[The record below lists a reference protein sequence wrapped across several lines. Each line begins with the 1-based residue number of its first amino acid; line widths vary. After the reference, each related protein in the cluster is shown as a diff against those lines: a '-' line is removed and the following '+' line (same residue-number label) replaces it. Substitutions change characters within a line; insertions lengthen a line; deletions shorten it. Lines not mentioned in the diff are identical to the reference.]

1 MLKFPPKPA
10 ACLIVTFMSELL
22 ESFVSF
28 LRKPARDTDEKPFQ
42 AEFYSVERL
51 EQYAQTLAAEHKTV
65 TRKGRAQ
72 LLPRL
77 AANGRILE
85 TAYRVLV
92 EALRQ
97 GRPISPAAEW
107 LVDNYHIIEE
117 QLREIRHDLPK
128 SYYHELPKLT
138 EGELRGYPRIY
149 AVALALITHTDSRL
163 DTNTLRRFIAAYQT
177 VAPLSI
183 GELWAV
189 AITLRLALVENLRRL
204 AISIARARLE
214 REDADKLA
222 DKLLELASLN
232 PSAINTIV
240 SERLGKRDELPQS
253 FVVELVQRLREQHPS
268 VMPVM
273 DWLEKQLGKQGA
285 SVEQVIHNEHQ
296 RQAAA
301 QVTVGNII
309 TSMRLLSTLDWNDF
323 FEKVSLI
330 EPVLGKDPVGVYSR
344 MEFASRDRYRHVV
357 ERISK
362 RTRTSELQIAEA
374 AVDLAAEVKEA
385 DDARKH
391 VGYYFIDE
399 GLPQLEAKFRY
410 RPRFGEKLRRALLRH
425 ATLSYLG
432 TISLLTIL
440 LLAFPLI
447 ALRFA
452 GANWVVLLVAA
463 VIALVPASDLALTVI
478 NWDLTHFLP
487 PRLLPRI
494 STING
499 IPEKAETFVVV
510 PTIFFSESQV
520 HELVERLE
528 VHFLANQ
535 DPRIYYALLGDF
547 SDADAEEMPNDSPLL
562 SVAQSGIDALNQ
574 KHGGGRF
581 HLFHRRRQW
590 NAGEHRWMGWER
602 KRGKL
607 EEFNRLLRG
616 LPNTSFVVRTADDAL
631 LKSIRYVITLDT
643 DTQLPRDVARRL
655 IGAAEHPLNRPRFDD
670 STNRVVHGY
679 GILQPRVSIS
689 LGSASRSRFAQ
700 IFCGYAGIDPYT
712 TAVSDVYQDV
722 FGEGSFTGKGLCD
735 VDAFQR
741 ALADRVPE
749 NALLSHDLFESLF
762 ARAALTTDIELIDE
776 YPASYEAFAKRLHR
790 WTRGDWQ
797 IVRWLFPRVPIASGH
812 KMRNPLPLIARWKIF
827 DNLRRSLVAPSLFL
841 WITAACTIFP
851 HSELL
856 WSLLVVIEI
865 AFPVYLH
872 VTTGM
877 LTHPRGVGWKSH
889 FSSLFGDFRTNTA
902 QIALAFVFLPHQAYL
917 MCDAI
922 VRTLYRQFISR
933 QKLLEWVSAAEAE
946 RSVRYELVSYLRF
959 LWPAEILALAAL
971 VLTFFFKPDALP
983 FIGVLCGVWIGSPF
997 IALWASKPRPL
1008 VRQVLSTEERNFA
1021 RLVARRTWRFFEMFV
1036 GAEDNWLP
1044 PDNYQEDPAVV
1055 AHRTSPTNMGLLLLA
1070 TASAR
1075 ELGYV
1080 STLELVERQ
1089 ELTFATLAKLS
1100 RLHGH
1105 FFNWYDTKTLQP
1117 LTPQYVS
1124 TVDSGN
1130 LAGHLIAVKQGAIEL
1145 PDSKLFGPHVVDGLT
1160 DTLDTLAL
1168 EATSLGSFRQRTDVV
1183 TVRQLE
1189 DEISACRKLLAEEP
1203 GAELSAWLRLIDSLA
1218 RRASEIDDIV
1228 NALAH
1233 EHGEDTFKELHWW
1246 VNAFRSQ
1253 VKCHQRDAESLTTWG
1268 RLLPEL
1274 KQAIGA
1280 SEDWNAVFTLL
1291 QAVPALA
1298 EVPHLCDKVLVQLSA
1313 FQNHD
1318 SPQLAQVSAKLTKA
1332 LEQAAGGANDLL
1344 SRLSRIARTC
1354 DQLTDETDFSFLFD
1368 VERKLFTIGFNASAS
1383 RADDSYYDLLA
1394 SEARLASFVAIAKGD
1409 VPQQHWFRMG
1419 RALTKVDG
1427 GRALLSWT
1435 GTMFE
1440 YIMPLLVMRN
1450 YQETLLAETY
1460 ETVVERQ
1467 IEYGRERGVPWGI
1480 SEAAYNVRDLQLN
1493 YQYGPF
1499 GVPGLGLKRGL
1510 VEDLVVAPYATM
1522 LAAAI
1527 EANAAISNLRRLE
1540 KEGALGRCGFYES
1553 IDYTPQRVP
1562 DGQRSVL
1569 IRAFMTHHQGM
1580 SLVALTNLL
1589 RDDIMERR
1597 FHSDPAVQATELLL
1611 QERVPIGVPAAHP
1624 RAEEVLT
1631 GRVMQFLPGM
1641 ITRVYESADLD
1652 TPRTQLLSNGAY
1664 SVMLTTAGSGYS
1676 HSEEFAVTRWREDV
1690 TRDNWGAFI
1699 YLRDVRSGMVWSAG
1713 HQPVKRR
1720 PQAYTVAFSEDKADF
1735 RRIDSGIST
1744 RMEVV
1749 VSAEDN
1755 AEVRRISLTNHS
1767 SRTREI
1773 ELTSYAEVVLN
1784 TPAADDAHQAFSNL
1798 FIETEFIPGENAL
1811 LAHRRQRTT
1820 EERPVWGIHV
1830 VVVEGE
1836 SVGAIQ
1842 YETDRGR
1849 FLGRGRNPS
1858 NPIAIMEDRP
1868 LSNTTGAVLDPV
1880 FSLRRRVRIQ
1890 PNQTVSCSFSMA
1902 VAHSREDALAL
1913 ADKYHDPN
1921 IFDRELRLAWTKAQ
1935 VEMSHLN
1942 IDAEEAHLFQRLA
1955 ARIVYSDPSL
1965 RPTPHVLALN
1975 TKAQSSLWA
1984 YGISGDFPIIVV
1996 RINRAADLGTVKKLV
2011 RGHEYLHYKGLRSDL
2026 VILNDTP
2033 TSYLEPLHKELETIV
2048 RTSGLQGQQD
2058 KPGGIYLRRADQ
2070 IAEADRILLH
2080 AVARVV
2086 IVAERGRF
2094 EDQIERRRTAEP
2106 VPPILMPRLAPQ
2118 SYPEPNIAPP
2128 ELSFFNGL
2136 GGFHQGGR
2144 EYVTVLGAEQWTPAP
2159 WSNVIGN
2166 AVDFGFQITE
2176 TGGGYTWSV
2185 NSRENRL
2192 TPWSNDAVSD
2202 PPGEVVYLRDEDSG
2216 TVWSATPLPIR
2227 EREPYIVRHGQ
2238 GYSVFE
2244 HTSHGLLQELL
2255 VFAPL
2260 DAPVKISLLR
2270 LRNRTGRKRRLSI
2283 TNYNELVMGVA
2294 RQSSAPYL
2302 ITEIDEEQTTIFAR
2316 NPYNNEFAERVAFV
2330 STSERMAS
2338 ATCDRKEFIGRN
2350 GSLEAPAAM
2359 RRVSLAGRDGAALD
2373 PCAAIQT
2380 QIELA
2385 PNEAREV
2392 IFLLGE
2398 AESKEAAQSVV
2409 ANFRQ
2414 AANVNGAFE
2423 KVLDH
2428 WDDLLGTIEVRT
2440 PDAALD
2446 MMLNRWLVYQ
2456 TLSCRIW
2463 ARTAFYQSGG
2473 AFGFRDQLQ
2482 DVMAIVY
2489 SRPEITR
2496 KQIVLASAHQ
2506 FKEGDV
2512 QHWWHPPTGRGVR
2525 TTISDDLLWLP
2536 FVTAF
2541 YINVTG
2547 DTSVLDEVVPFLE
2560 QDLLKPGE
2568 LESYKQPG
2576 ISAETASIFEHCARA
2591 IDRSLNVGAHGLPL
2605 MGGGDWN
2612 DGMNR
2617 VGWQGKGESVW
2628 LGWFLY
2634 TTLATFTP
2642 HAETRKEAERARRYR
2657 ELLDQL
2663 KKALEEK
2670 AWDGDW
2676 YRRAYFDDG
2685 TPLGSARNEE
2695 CRIDSIAQSWSVI
2708 SGASDPFRMGR
2719 AMFAVEEFLIRR
2731 GDGLVI
2737 LFTPPFDKGNLDPGY
2752 IKGYV
2757 PGVRENGGQYTHAA
2771 IWMLIAYALLGDGER
2786 AGELFSLLNPINHS
2800 STRAGLH
2807 KYKVEPYAAVGD
2819 VYAVPPHTGRGG
2831 WTWYTGSAG
2840 WMYRAGLESILGFKL
2855 QSDRLQIDPCVPRW
2869 WRDFEITYRRGRAV
2883 YRIKVENPVGVS
2895 RGVVSVEVDGTT
2907 QPTPT
2912 IALSEEE
2919 KVHNVRIV
2927 LGEPVLKEEKELTTD
2942 AHGSV

>member
-1 MLKFPPKPA
+1 
-10 ACLIVTFMSELL
+10 MSEFV
-22 ESFVSF
+22 ESLASL
-28 LRKPARDTDEKPFQ
+28 LRKPARDIDEKPFQ
-42 AEFYSVERL
+42 GEFYSVERL
-51 EQYAQTLAAEHKTV
+51 EQYAYTLAAQHTTV
-65 TRKGRAQ
+65 TRNGRAL

-77 AANGRILE
+77 DENGRKLE
-85 TAYRVLV
+85 DAYKALV
-92 EALRQ
+92 DALRN
-97 GRPISPAAEW
+97 GRAISPAAEW
-107 LVDNYHIIEE
+107 LVDNYHIVEE
-117 QLREIRHDLPK
+117 QLREIRQDLPK
-128 SYYHELPKLT
+128 SYYRELPKLAG
-138 EGELRGYPRIY
+138 GELQGYPRIY

-183 GELWAV
+183 GELWAI

-204 AISIARARLE
+204 AITIARARAE
-214 REDADKLA
+214 REEADKLA
-222 DKLLELASLN
+222 DKLLELASLQ
-232 PSAINTIV
+232 PTAINTVV
-240 SERLGKRDELPQS
+240 SERLGKRERMANT
-253 FVVELVQRLREQHPS
+253 FVVQLIQRLREQHPS

-273 DWLEKQLGKQGA
+273 DWIERQLGGLGT
-285 SVEQVIHNEHQ
+285 SVEQLIHNEHQ
-296 RQAAA
+296 RQAEA

-330 EPVLGKDPVGVYSR
+330 EPVLGKDPTGVYSR
-344 MEFASRDRYRHVV
+344 MEFASRDRYRHVI

-362 RTRTSELQIAEA
+362 RTRTTELKIAEA
-374 AVDLAAEVKEA
+374 TATLAAEAKEE
-385 DDARKH
+385 DDAKRH
-391 VGYYFIDE
+391 VGYYLIDN
-399 GLPQLEAKFRY
+399 GLAQLEAKFSY
-410 RPRFGEKLRRALLRH
+410 RPTFGERLRRYMLRH
-425 ATLSYLG
+425 ATGLYLG
-432 TISLLTIL
+432 TIMLLTVL
-440 LLAFPLI
+440 LLGFL
-447 ALRFA
+447 LNTMRDF
-452 GANWVVLLVAA
+452 GASWATIVVAA
-463 VIALVPASDLALTVI
+463 ITALIPATDLAVTVV
-478 NWDLTHFLP
+478 NWDLTHFFP
-487 PRLLPRI
+487 PRLLPRLD
-494 STING
+494 TTKG
-499 IPEKAETFVVV
+499 IPENASTFVVV
-510 PTIFFSESQV
+510 PTIFFSEPQV
-520 HELVERLE
+520 NELIERLE

-547 SDADAEEMPNDSPLL
+547 RDAETEDTANDSLLL
-562 SVAQSGIDALNQ
+562 SVAQSGIDKLKQ
-574 KHGGGRF
+574 KHGEGRF
-581 HLFHRRRQW
+581 HLFHRRRLW
-590 NAGEHRWMGWER
+590 NKSENKWMGWER

-607 EEFNRLLRG
+607 EEFNQLLRG
-616 LPNTSFVVRTADDAL
+616 ASDTSFVVRTADDAL
-631 LKSIRYVITLDT
+631 MKSIRYVITLDS
-643 DTQLPRDVARRL
+643 DTQLPRDVARKL
-655 IGAAEHPLNRPRFDD
+655 VGAAEHPLNRPRFDE

-679 GILQPRVSIS
+679 GILQPRVSIA
-689 LGSASRSRFAQ
+689 LGSATRSKFVQ
-700 IFCGYAGIDPYT
+700 IFSGYTGIDPYT
-712 TAVSDVYQDV
+712 TAVSDVYQDL
-722 FGEGSFTGKGLCD
+722 FGEGSFTGKGLYD

-741 ALADRVPE
+741 ALNDRVPE

-762 ARAALTTDIELIDE
+762 ARAALATNIELLDD
-776 YPASYEAFAKRLHR
+776 YPASYEAYAKRSHR

-797 IVRWLFPRVPIASGH
+797 IIRWLFPRVPNGSGQ
-812 KMRNPLPLIARWKIF
+812 KVRNTLPLIARWKIF
-827 DNLRRSLVAPSLFL
+827 DNLRRSLVSPSLFL
-841 WITAACTIFP
+841 WFVAACTLFP
-851 HSELL
+851 GPALF
-856 WSLLVVIEI
+856 WSLFVLIAI
-865 AFPVYLH
+865 AFPVHLH
-872 VTTGM
+872 VTTG
-877 LTHPRGVGWKSH
+877 LFIHPRGIPWASH
-889 FSSLFGDFRTNTA
+889 FSRLWDEFCTNTA
-902 QIALAFVFLPHQAYL
+902 QIGLSFIFIPYQAYL
-917 MCDAI
+917 MADAI
-922 VRTLYRQFISR
+922 VRTLYRQLISR
-933 QKLLEWVSAAEAE
+933 KKLLEWVSAAEAE
-946 RSVRYELVSYLRF
+946 RSNRYDLVSFVSLM
-959 LWPAEILALAAL
+959 LPAEILAFVAL
-971 VLTFFFKPDALP
+971 GLTVLLKPEALP
-983 FIGVLCGVWIGSPF
+983 LMGVLALIWIASPA
-997 IALWASKPRPL
+997 IALWASKPRPQ
-1008 VRQVLSTEERNFA
+1008 VRAVLSTDDRRFA
-1021 RLVARRTWRFFEMFV
+1021 RMIARRTWRFFETFV
-1036 GAEDNWLP
+1036 CSDDNWLP
-1044 PDNYQEDPAVV
+1044 PDNFQEDPAPVI
-1055 AHRTSPTNMGLLLLA
+1055 AHRTSPTNIGLLLLA
-1070 TASAR
+1070 TSSAH

-1080 STLELVERQ
+1080 STLEVVERQ
-1089 ELTFATLAKLS
+1089 ELTFATMAKLG
-1100 RLHGH
+1100 RMHGH
-1105 FFNWYDTKTLQP
+1105 FFNWYDTKTLEP
-1117 LTPQYVS
+1117 LMPQYIS

-1130 LAGHLIAVKQGAIEL
+1130 LAGHLIAVKQAAVEL
-1145 PDSKLFGPHVVDGLT
+1145 PDNPLFGPHVLNGLT
-1160 DTLDTLAL
+1160 DTVEAL
-1168 EATSLGSFRQRTDVV
+1168 LSETANLGSFRQRTEVV
-1183 TVRQLE
+1183 TVRQLQ
-1189 DEISACRKLLAEEP
+1189 DEIGACRELLNHDP
-1203 GAELSAWLRLIDSLA
+1203 GKDLAAWFVLIDSLT
-1218 RRASEIDDIV
+1218 RRSSEIDDIV

-1233 EHGEDTFKELHWW
+1233 EHGEINFKEIRWW
-1246 VNAFRSQ
+1246 VAALRQ
-1253 VKCHQRDAESLTTWG
+1253 QTGCYRRDAESLVTWG

-1274 KQAIGA
+1274 KRTIGA
-1280 SEDWNAVFTLL
+1280 SDDWVSVLQLL
-1291 QAVPALA
+1291 EEVPALT
-1298 EVPHLCDKVLVQLSA
+1298 EVPQLCDKALVQLSA
-1313 FQNHD
+1313 LQNPD
-1318 SPQLAQVSAKLTKA
+1318 SSPLRQVSAKVTRA
-1332 LEQAAGGANDLL
+1332 LEHAAGGSNDLL

-1354 DQLTDETDFSFLFD
+1354 DQIVDEMDFSFLFD
-1368 VERKLFTIGFNASAS
+1368 VERKLFTIGYNVTAS

-1394 SEARLASFVAIAKGD
+1394 TEARLASFVGIAKGD

-1419 RALTKVDG
+1419 RSLTKVDG

-1440 YIMPLLVMRN
+1440 YLMPLLVMRN
-1450 YQETLLAETY
+1450 YPATLLAETY
-1460 ETVVERQ
+1460 ETIVERQ
-1467 IEYGRERGVPWGI
+1467 IEYGQERGVPWGI

-1522 LAAAI
+1522 LASAIDVHAAL
-1527 EANAAISNLRRLE
+1527 NNLRRL
-1540 KEGALGRCGFYES
+1540 KNEGALGSFGFYEA
-1553 IDYTPQRVP
+1553 IDYTPERVP
-1562 DGQRSVL
+1562 DGQKSVL

-1580 SLVALTNLL
+1580 SLAALTNLL
-1589 RDDIMERR
+1589 HDFALEKR
-1597 FHSDPAVQATELLL
+1597 FHSEPTVQATELLL
-1611 QERVPIGVPAAHP
+1611 QERIPVGVPAAHP

-1631 GRVMQFLPGM
+1631 GRVVQTMPGM
-1641 ITRVYESADLD
+1641 ITRVYESADTS

-1664 SVMLTTAGSGYS
+1664 NVMLTTAGSGYS
-1676 HSEEFAVTRWREDV
+1676 QCQEFAVTRWREDV

-1699 YLRDVRSGMVWSAG
+1699 YLRDVRSGVVWSAG

-1755 AEVRRISLTNHS
+1755 AEVRRVSLTNHS

-1784 TPAADDAHQAFSNL
+1784 TPGADAAHQAFSNL
-1798 FIETEFIPGENAL
+1798 FIETEFIPGENAI
-1811 LAHRRQRTT
+1811 LAHRRQRST

-1830 VVVEGE
+1830 VVVEGD

-1849 FLGRGRNPS
+1849 FLGRGRTAS
-1858 NPIAIMEDRP
+1858 NPIAVMEDRP

-1880 FSLRRRVRIQ
+1880 FSLRRRVRIH
-1890 PNQTVSCSFSMA
+1890 PNQTVSCSFSTA
-1902 VAHSREDALAL
+1902 VAHSREEALAL

-1921 IFDRELRLAWTKAQ
+1921 IFERELRLAWTKAQ
-1935 VEMSHLN
+1935 VEMSHLK
-1942 IDAEEAHLFQRLA
+1942 IDSEEAHQFQRLA

-1984 YGISGDFPIIVV
+1984 HGISGDLPIVVV
-1996 RINRAADLGTVKKLV
+1996 RINKAGDLPTVKKLI

-2033 TSYLEPLHKELETIV
+2033 TSYLEPLHKELETTI
-2048 RTSGLQGQQD
+2048 RTSGLQGLQD
-2058 KPGGIYLRRADQ
+2058 KPGGVYLRRADQ
-2070 IAEADRILLH
+2070 IPDPDRILLH
-2080 AVARVV
+2080 AVARAV
-2086 IVAERGRF
+2086 IVCERGSF
-2094 EDQIERRRTAEP
+2094 EDQIERPRVEEP
-2106 VPPILMPRLAPQ
+2106 LPGMLMPRQASQ
-2118 SYPEPNIAPP
+2118 AYPEQTIAPP

-2144 EYVTVLGAEQWTPAP
+2144 EYVTLLGAEQWTPAP

-2192 TPWSNDAVSD
+2192 TPWSNDAISD

-2244 HTSHGLLQELL
+2244 HTSHGVSQELL

-2260 DAPVKISLLR
+2260 DASVKISLLR

-2283 TNYNELVMGVA
+2283 TNYNEMVLGVA
-2294 RQSSAPYL
+2294 RSSDAPYI
-2302 ITEIDEEQTTIFAR
+2302 ITEIDTPSATIFSR
-2316 NPYNNEFAERVAFV
+2316 NPYNNEFAERIAFV
-2330 STSERMAS
+2330 ATSESLAS

-2350 GSLEAPAAM
+2350 GSLEAPAAL
-2359 RRVSLAGRDGAALD
+2359 RRVSLAGRDGAGLD
-2373 PCAAIQT
+2373 PCAALQT
-2380 QIELA
+2380 NLELA
-2385 PNEAREV
+2385 PHEAREV

-2398 AESKEAAQSVV
+2398 AESKEAAQELV
-2409 ANFRQ
+2409 ATFRQ
-2414 AANVNGAFE
+2414 AANVNAAFE

-2428 WDDLLGTIEVRT
+2428 WDELLGTVEVRT
-2440 PDAALD
+2440 PDPALD
-2446 MMLNRWLVYQ
+2446 TMLNRWLLYQ

-2482 DVMAIVY
+2482 DVMALVY
-2489 SRPEITR
+2489 SSPEITR
-2496 KQIVLASAHQ
+2496 KQILLAGSHQ

-2512 QHWWHPPTGRGVR
+2512 QHWWHPPSGRGVR

-2541 YINVTG
+2541 YISVTG

-2560 QDLLKPGE
+2560 QPLLADGQ
-2568 LESYKQPG
+2568 LENYMQPEV
-2576 ISAETASIFEHCARA
+2576 SQESASIFEHCARA
-2591 IDRSLNVGAHGLPL
+2591 LDRSLKVGEHGLPL

-2617 VGWQGKGESVW
+2617 VGHGGKGESVW

-2634 TTLATFTP
+2634 TALSMFTP
-2642 HAETRKEAERARRYR
+2642 HVESREENKRATQYR
-2657 ELLDQL
+2657 EHLDHL

-2719 AMFAVEEFLIRR
+2719 AMAAIEEFLIRR

-2737 LFTPPFDKGNLDPGY
+2737 LFTPPFDKSSLDPGY

-2771 IWMLIAYALLGDGER
+2771 IWTLIAYALLGDGER
-2786 AGELFSLLNPINHS
+2786 AGELFALLNPINHS

-2855 QSDRLQIDPCVPRW
+2855 QTDRLEINPCVPRW
-2869 WRDFEITYRRGRAV
+2869 WREFEITYRRGRAV
-2883 YRIKVENPVGVS
+2883 YRIKVENPGGVS
-2895 RGVVSVEVDGTT
+2895 RGVVSVEIDGTT
-2907 QPTPT
+2907 QADGSVP
-2912 IALSEEE
+2912 LVDDE
-2919 KVHNVRIV
+2919 KTHNVRIV
-2927 LGEPVLKEEKELTTD
+2927 MGEPVRAEETELATD
-2942 AHGSV
+2942 THG